1 LIAALIE
8 WTIKSLIILVGL
20 LTGFAYM
27 TWFER
32 RAISRI
38 QSRIGPNRV
47 GPFGLLQPVADGLK
61 LIFKESITPAQADRV
76 IYFLAP
82 VMSVVPALIG
92 FAVIPVGDRVRLL
105 GREIPLH
112 LANVNVALP
121 YLLAVSSLGVYGIV
135 LAGWS
140 SNNKWSLLGGLRSSA
155 QMVSYELALG
165 ASLIGVVMITG
176 SLSLVDIVN
185 AQSPLPFVVLQPLA
199 FVIYATCAIAEVN
212 RAPFDLPEAEQELT
226 AGYHTEYSGL
236 KFALFYMA
244 EYINIITVSAIA
256 TTLFLGGWRGPFL
269 SETLGPV
276 WFLIKVIFLLFCFV
290 WIRGTFPRLR
300 YDRLMSLGWKVL
312 LPLALLNIVLTAV
325 GIVVW
330 DAIR

>member
-112 LANVNVALP
+112 LANVNVALL